1 MEQKEHL
8 IQDACEIYAV
18 AMMQERAEQLGVSQS
33 KLSPELHRTFLEHIS
48 EKGISDA
55 DFRRFPQYKS
65 NVEEHATFF
74 VERLT
79 DYKKPRDLKFVCTE
93 KEARNNSLKGDFT
106 VTIDDRETISI
117 SLKNYRNSIARPQ
130 VSAGT
135 FNSFALS
142 FLLPAD
148 PGVGMV
154 RDPRTDT
161 AFKGSNKAKRDEVLS
176 AIGRAHAVPMLRKL
190 DDLNNEIKERF
201 VNSEEFR
208 FLDEDKFDVERKRV
222 GNEGAV
228 IIHGLLSSI
237 PIDQI
242 RKQIVDRIGFAGNEE
257 QLMFDPKRYSDS
269 LTVPKFHD
277 LIHNVRHDADF
288 SFSIKGQGIAFEFSS
303 HSEEVLSIHV
313 PFTINKNGAWI
324 SETYA
329 GRRLHPKEGVHLAT
343 GERRPKKSRELATS
357 VNTYLD
363 LQSTGIF
370 LER

>member
-18 AMMQERAEQLGVSQS
+18 AMMQERAEQLGLSHS
-33 KLSPELHRTFLEHIS
+33 KLSIALHKNFLDHVA
-48 EKGISDA
+48 EKGITEA
-55 DFRRFPQYKS
+55 DFRRFPQYKK
-65 NVEEHATFF
+65 NVEVHATFF
-74 VERLT
+74 VERLAEHR
-79 DYKKPRDLKFVCTE
+79 KPKDLKFVCTE
-93 KEARNNSLKGDFT
+93 KESRNNSLKGDFT
-106 VTIDDRETISI
+106 VTFNDTETIST

-154 RDPRTDT
+154 LDPRTNV

-176 AIGRAHAVPMLRKL
+176 AIGQTHAVTMLRKL
-190 DDLNNEIKERF
+190 DDLNNEIKEKF
-201 VNSEEFR
+201 IKSEEFR
-208 FLDEDKFDVERKRV
+208 FLNEDKFDVERKRV
-222 GNEGAV
+222 GNEGAA
-228 IIHGLLSSI
+228 IIHELLSSL
-237 PIDQI
+237 PIDHVRQ
-242 RKQIVDRIGFAGNEE
+242 QIVERIGFAGEEE
-257 QLMFDPKRYSDS
+257 QLMFDPNRYTDS
-269 LTVPKFHD
+269 LTVPKFD
-277 LIHNVRHDADF
+277 ELIHNVRHDADF
-288 SFSIKGQGIAFEFSS
+288 LFEIKGQGIAFEFFSN
-303 HSEEVLSIHV
+303 SEEVLSIHV

-324 SETYA
+324 SEAYS
-329 GRRLHPKEGVHLAT
+329 GRRLHPKEGVLLAS
-343 GERRPKKSRELATS
+343 GERRPKKSKELATS